1 MGRFCGSTPD
11 QSFWDGLLTTF
22 ASRSLEQSESPLQ
35 IGYPAFNGLAKA
47 KRQSVFHRN
56 LGGARGG
63 IDSHHPVHLR
73 KWLWSKKNQSH
84 SSILWSGRREV
95 QGLASQTLVSLRAI
109 GPCVLRWK
117 TLVRFLSS
125 APCRVR
131 IPALGKKKARYRIG
145 NGLLRFCG
153 APFAKIVEPRYWRS
167 VAPCSSGFPGPPK
180 IATTEKGEAPRGAS
194 PFLLSSPPPR
204 LGRGRSRSGSPA
216 RSPWPASG
224 SPCRTWRRCPRAC
237 RRS

>member
-117 TLVRFLSS
+117 MLTHFLSF

-131 IPALGKKKARYRIG
+131 FPSPGTLMKTALAPNKAKAVKTILWSGRRES
-145 NGLLRFCG
+145 N
-153 APFAKIVEPRYWRS
+153 PRHQL
-167 VAPCSSGFPGPPK
+167 G
-180 IATTEKGEAPRGAS
+180 
-194 PFLLSSPPPR
+194 R
-204 LGRGRSRSGSPA
+204 LGFYH
-216 RSPWPASG
+216 
-224 SPCRTWRRCPRAC
+224 
-237 RRS
+237 